1 MKIAAVCGMGMGSSF
16 ILEMNIK
23 DALKELNIDNVDVDH
38 FDLTSATA
46 GSADFF
52 VVASDLAP
60 NLSQNIPPENVIVL
74 SSIVEKEE
82 LKQKLADK
90 LT

>member
-23 DALKELNIDNVDVDH
+23 DSLKELNISDVEVDH
-38 FDLTSATA
+38 FDLTSATP
-46 GSADFF
+46 GSADLF
-52 VVASDLAP
+52 VVAADLAP
-60 NLSQNIPPENVIVL
+60 NLAQTIPSEDVIVL

-82 LKQKLADK
+82 LKQKLAEK
-90 LT
+90 LI